1 MDLPPPDPPQRLL
14 AQRRQRREL
23 TALETR
29 QIISLLMCEVK
40 DPQQMEIL
48 KRGAYTIVARQFH
61 VDPQTI
67 RRVWKRACENF
78 SNPGFCAFRASP
90 QKHKCG
96 RQLKWD
102 RDALRET
109 IPTIPFHQR
118 KSLRGLSSFLRIP
131 LTTLFRMKQSDDP
144 VIVAHTNVLKP
155 LLTPEHQFQRVC
167 YAVMH
172 FNRDD
177 NSYDGFYQ
185 TVHVDEKWFY
195 LTEEQMRI
203 YMAPGEVAP
212 QRVCMNKN
220 HIMKVMFLAAIAC
233 PRYNNEGICT
243 FDGKIG
249 MWPLIERTPAL
260 RASVNRPRGAIVTR
274 PVTCTGRVY
283 RNLIV
288 EHVIP
293 AIKEK
298 WPCRDRNIVIQ
309 QDGASAHLAPD
320 DLEFLQHARTR
331 PWNISLLTQA
341 PKSPDTNICDLSF
354 FRALE
359 SDQWRDGQEENI
371 EGLVAQVR
379 RTFVRFDER
388 KNDFGFLT
396 LQCCLDDILCTNGGN
411 DYAIRHVGKAR
422 MLRNGT
428 LPQRM
433 EASVAAIATAHFV
446 LDGGQ
451 QPPDEADAVGDEN
464 GDEVRPAVQM
474 IQPEV

>member
-1 MDLPPPDPPQRLL
+1 MDAPGPDPPQRLL
-14 AQRRQRREL
+14 VQGRQRREL

-48 KRGAYTIVARQFH
+48 KRGTFTIVAGQFH

-78 SNPGFCAFRASP
+78 NNPDIRAFRASP

-102 RDALRET
+102 RDALREA

-118 KSLRGLSSFLRIP
+118 KSLRSLSSTLRIP
-131 LTTLFRMKQSDDP
+131 LTTLFRMKHSDDP

-155 LLTPEHQFQRVC
+155 LLTPEHQFQHVC

-177 NSYDGFYQ
+177 NSYNNFYQ

-195 LTEEQMRI
+195 LREEQLRI

-212 QRVCMNKN
+212 RRVCVNKN
-220 HIMKVMFLAAIAC
+220 HIMKVMFLAAIAR
-233 PRYNNEGICT
+233 PRYDNEGICT

-260 RASVNRPRGAIVTR
+260 RASVNRPRGAIVTK
-274 PVTCTGRVY
+274 PVTCTARVY
-283 RNLIV
+283 RNLII

-320 DLEFLQHARTR
+320 NPEFLLHARTR

-359 SDQWRDGQEENI
+359 SDQWQDGQEENI
-371 EGLVAQVR
+371 EGLVAQVL

-422 MLRNGT
+422 MLRDGT
-428 LPQRM
+428 LPERM
-433 EASVAAIATAHFV
+433 EASEAAIATAHFV
-446 LDGGQ
+446 LDGGP
-451 QPPDEADAVGDEN
+451 QPAEEAEAVGDEN
-464 GDEVRPAVQM
+464 GDEVRPPVQM

>member
-1 MDLPPPDPPQRLL
+1 LL
-14 AQRRQRREL
+14 L
-23 TALETR
+23 
-29 QIISLLMCEVK
+29 CEVK
-40 DPQQMEIL
+40 DQQEMAKL
-48 KRGAYTIVARQFH
+48 NRGAYTTVARQFH
-61 VDPQTI
+61 VHPQTI
-67 RRVWKRACENF
+67 RTLWARARANF
-78 SNPGFCAFRASP
+78 ANPHIRAFRASP

-102 RDALRET
+102 RDALRAA
-109 IPTIPFHQR
+109 IPDIPMHQR
-118 KSLRGLSSFLRIP
+118 KSIRALSSALRIP
-131 LTTLFRMKQSDDP
+131 PTTLFSMKHSDDP
-144 VIVAHTNVLKP
+144 VIIAHTNALKP

-167 YAVMH
+167 YAVLN

-177 NSYDGFYQ
+177 DTYNGFYQ
-185 TVHVDEKWFY
+185 TVHVDEKWFF
-195 LTEEQMRI
+195 LTEEQLRF
-203 YMAPGEVAP
+203 YMVPGEEAP
-212 QRVCMNKN
+212 RRVCVNKN
-220 HIMKVMFLAAIAC
+220 HIMKVMFLAAIAR
-233 PRYNNEGICT
+233 PRYDNEGICT

-249 MWPLIERTPAL
+249 MWPLIEQIPAL
-260 RASVNRPRGAIVTR
+260 RASRNRPRGAIVTR
-274 PVTCTGRVY
+274 PVTCTGQVY
-283 RNLIV
+283 KNLMI

-320 DLEFLQHARTR
+320 NLEFLLHARTR

-371 EGLVAQVR
+371 EGLVAQVL

-422 MLRNGT
+422 MLREGT

-433 EASVAAIATAHFV
+433 EASEAAIATAHFV
-446 LDGGQ
+446 MDA
-451 QPPDEADAVGDEN
+451 QPHRRQPAEVAEAAGNDNDN
-464 GDEVRPAVQM
+464 GDDDARLPAPVQM
-474 IQPEV
+474 IQPEEV